1 MLKRMC
7 AYWLGECRNPAVSI
21 RHGSATVVT
30 GA

>member
-1 MLKRMC
+1 MLNTMWKIC
-7 AYWLGECRNPAVSI
+7 PGECRNATVII